1 MRTGLLLGDEVSFV
15 PDVNP
20 LVSVSRVLVAQLS
33 MGMLIAGI
41 ALLSGGRI
49 AAWSALLGG
58 LICVIPNA
66 FLALRIVV
74 GGAVAPGQD
83 PRRMLRASYIGAA
96 GKFLL
101 TAAFFAAVFVLVRPL
116 AAGWLFAAFVLTQL
130 VVGVFLLVGRETGFS
145 KRVDG

>member
-1 MRTGLLLGDEVSFV
+1 MRTGLLLGDEASFV

-20 LVSVSRVLVAQLS
+20 LASVSRVLAAQLS
-33 MGMLIAGI
+33 MGALVAGI
-41 ALLSGGRI
+41 ALLSSGRI

-66 FLALRIVV
+66 FLALRIVI
-74 GGAVAPGQD
+74 GGAVSPGQD
-83 PRRMLRASYIGAA
+83 PRRMLRASYVGAA

-101 TAAFFAAVFVLVRPL
+101 TAVFFAAVFVLVRPL
-116 AAGWLFAAFVLTQL
+116 AAGWLFAAFVLTQAVVGAFL
-130 VVGVFLLVGRETGFS
+130 VVGRESGFS

>member
-1 MRTGLLLGDEVSFV
+1 MRTGILLGDEASFV

-20 LVSVSRVLVAQLS
+20 LASVSRVLLAQLS
-33 MGMLIAGI
+33 MGALIAGI
-41 ALLSGGRI
+41 ALLIGGST
-49 AAWSALLGG
+49 AAWSAVLGN

-66 FLALRIVV
+66 FLALRIVI

-83 PRRMLRASYIGAA
+83 PRRMLRASYVGVA

-101 TAAFFAAVFVLVRPL
+101 TAALFAAVFVLVRPL